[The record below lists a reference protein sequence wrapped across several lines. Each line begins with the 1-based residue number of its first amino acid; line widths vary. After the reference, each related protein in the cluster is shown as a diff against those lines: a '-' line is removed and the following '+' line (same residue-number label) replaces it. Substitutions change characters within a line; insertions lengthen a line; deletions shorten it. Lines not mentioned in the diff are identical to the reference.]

1 IKTIGTYTL
10 KINASKVKYETR
22 EIFISINIHNIY
34 TNITYIQPSP
44 VGIDRN
50 VTIQLEYGD
59 IDNGTL
65 ISSANIAVS
74 SQVGAQYWPVG
85 NFSYQEISPSGT
97 YNLTFNT
104 SIFGGG
110 GTYVIYVTAYKL
122 NYANATTPISIFVGD
137 RSTTLT
143 SPQIGG
149 VFVPWGRN
157 FTIDVYY
164 NESLGSGISGATIK
178 CDWDLNFYTIL
189 EISGGHYQII
199 LNTTAKMIE
208 TYTLKI
214 NASKLKYEAKEI
226 FISVII
232 RNIYTNLTYIQ
243 PDPVGFK
250 SNVTIQLE
258 YGDTDNFT
266 LISGATIAVSD
277 DFGALYWPLSNYSF
291 IEISPLGTYNLTLN
305 TSYFGGIGT
314 HLIYVTANK
323 LNYANATIPISI
335 FVEDMDAT
343 LGLFPPDGNVQTYL
357 GQNITLILNYSDAL
371 NGNPIPNANITYSE
385 SKIGTGD
392 FNYDATSDLYN
403 TTLDTSGL
411 GVGIY
416 YIIIKANG
424 SDKGYEILGDIY
436 TLQILRIPT
445 NLTAIN
451 DTYNI
456 EPNTNFT
463 INVLFQVNES
473 LVYIENATVTYSWP
487 RGEGD
492 LNDLNNGSYQ
502 ISLIAPSSVGL
513 YKITIRAFKDDYQYQ
528 EIEIVI
534 NVVSPPPGPGEEPIP
549 PLFFPPEDIGPLLA
563 IIIIPMVAAIAALSV
578 YMAWYRHFRYPV
590 IVRKMR
596 KAVKNIKKK
605 KTIKSF
611 DVGSRTDII
620 SNLIKKDF
628 EKFQNE
634 ILIPLTGKKKD
645 LGIKKEKKAGK
656 KK

>member
-1 IKTIGTYTL
+1 M
-10 KINASKVKYETR
+10 KINASKPKYETR
-22 EIFISINIHNIY
+22 EIFISINIRNIY
-34 TNITYIQPSP
+34 TNLTYIQPSP

-65 ISSANIAVS
+65 ISSANIVVS
-74 SQVGAQYWPVG
+74 SQVGAQYWSVS

-104 SIFGGG
+104 SIFGSG

-164 NESLGSGISGATIK
+164 NESLILGISGATVK
-178 CDWDLNFYTIL
+178 CDWDLNYYTIL
-189 EISGGHYQII
+189 EIGGGHYQII

-214 NASKLKYEAKEI
+214 NSSKLKYEAKEI

-243 PDPVGFK
+243 PDSVNFR

-258 YGDTDNFT
+258 YGDTDNIT
-266 LISGATIAVSD
+266 LISGATITVSD

-305 TSYFGGIGT
+305 TSYFGGVGT
-314 HLIYVTANK
+314 FLVYVTASK
-323 LNYANATIPISI
+323 SNYANATTPISI

-357 GQNITLILNYSDAL
+357 GQNITLILNYSDTR

-385 SKIGTGD
+385 SIIGAGN
-392 FNYDATSDLYN
+392 FNYDVTSELYN
-403 TTLDTSGL
+403 ATLNTSGL
-411 GVGIY
+411 GVGLY

-424 SDKGYEILGDIY
+424 SDKGYEILGDIF
-436 TLQILRIPT
+436 TLQILRVPT
-445 NLTAIN
+445 NLTAAN
-451 DTYNI
+451 YTYNI
-456 EPNTNFT
+456 IPSSNFT
-463 INVLFQVNES
+463 INVIYNVS
-473 LVYIENATVTYSWP
+473 LWAEYIENATVTYSWP

-492 LNDLNNGSYQ
+492 LNEIGNGSYE
-502 ISLIAPSSVGL
+502 ITLTAPASEGL

-528 EIEIVI
+528 EIEIDV
-534 NVVSPPPGPGEEPIP
+534 NAQFPPLPPPTKEKIP
-549 PLFFPPEDIGPLLA
+549 PPIFPQEDIRPLLA
-563 IIIIPMVAAIAALSV
+563 MIIIPMIAAIAALSV

-590 IVRKMR
+590 IVRRMR
-596 KAVKNIKKK
+596 KAIKNIKKK
-605 KTIKSF
+605 KSIKPF

-620 SNLIKKDF
+620 SGLIEKDF

-634 ILIPLTGKKKD
+634 ILVPLTGKKKD
-645 LGIKKEKKAGK
+645 LGIKVVKKSGK